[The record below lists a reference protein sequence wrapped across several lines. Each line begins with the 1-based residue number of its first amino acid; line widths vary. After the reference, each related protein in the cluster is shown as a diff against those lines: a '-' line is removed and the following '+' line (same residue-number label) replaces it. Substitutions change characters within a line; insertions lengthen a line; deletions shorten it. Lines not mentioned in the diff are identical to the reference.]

1 MNISLI
7 RRKLTANNS
16 KVFCHDL

>member
-16 KVFCHDL
+16 KVFCHDI